1 MNVASIDIGSNTIL
15 LLIVEIDKNTHTF
28 KTLLNE
34 VRITRIYQG
43 LNKTFNISEE
53 KIKLLYEILKEFNEI
68 ISNYYCVNTLI
79 RATKAFRVA
88 NNSTSIIEDIKSMYN
103 YDITILTGEE
113 EAQLSFI
120 GSTSPWVSSENKFV
134 IDIGDGSTELI
145 YGNRIKIH
153 NKISLDF
160 GVVSLTEKFFPIY
173 SPNRNQIHQLEEYL
187 KKYFSEFN
195 MKKTKSEV
203 IAVAGTPTTLSCMK
217 QNLKQFNES
226 VVDNS
231 YLCLNDIEEISYL
244 LSQLSKEEILRT
256 YGNVVMGREDLLLAG
271 SLILK
276 IFMQFINVNEI
287 TVSTK
292 GLRYGVIID
301 YLDKLNWDL

>member
-1 MNVASIDIGSNTIL
+1 
-15 LLIVEIDKNTHTF
+15 
-28 KTLLNE
+28 
-34 VRITRIYQG
+34 
-43 LNKTFNISEE
+43 
-53 KIKLLYEILKEFNEI
+53 
-68 ISNYYCVNTLI
+68 
-79 RATKAFRVA
+79 
-88 NNSTSIIEDIKSMYN
+88 
-103 YDITILTGEE
+103 
-113 EAQLSFI
+113 
-120 GSTSPWVSSENKFV
+120 
-134 IDIGDGSTELI
+134 
-145 YGNRIKIH
+145 
-153 NKISLDF
+153 
-160 GVVSLTEKFFPIY
+160 
-173 SPNRNQIHQLEEYL
+173 
-187 KKYFSEFN
+187 

-226 VVDNS
+226 AVDNS
-231 YLCLNDIEEISYL
+231 YLCLNDIEEISYI